1 MKYHINGMEV
11 FLGDRYIM
19 DKRYLLKGLYLI
31 QDGQIYFPGSTLF
44 IRLK

>member
-1 MKYHINGMEV
+1 MKYRINGMEV

-19 DKRYLLKGLYLI
+19 DRRYRPKGLYLI
-31 QDGQIYFPGSTLF
+31 QDGKIYLPGSKLF